1 MGPESWSDPW
11 KGSAATHRLATLP
24 AYVDLVYLSFMYP
37 DATYTGGVTWAG
49 TGIQFS
55 SDPAVVKGAV
65 ALLKQRNPRTKV
77 LVAVGGATYTAW
89 DKLNAASI
97 KRFVDEFGLDGVDI
111 DYEPSSAGCSFPP
124 AVPAVRCS
132 IDAEFTRVV
141 TALRSA
147 FPAPRY
153 LLTSAVW
160 SIGAYG
166 QGAWVNSQPQGDHTG
181 QSVNM
186 LSAFGDQLDILNV
199 MSYDAGPTYKPK
211 EALDAY
217 RSLFKGRILMGV
229 EVPPES

>member
-1 MGPESWSDPW
+1 SWSDPW

-65 ALLKQRNPRTKV
+65 ALLKQRNPRTKP
-77 LVAVGGATYTAW
+77 LTPP
-89 DKLNAASI
+89 LPPRSPPLPAA
-97 KRFVDEFGLDGVDI
+97 
-111 DYEPSSAGCSFPP
+111 SFPP